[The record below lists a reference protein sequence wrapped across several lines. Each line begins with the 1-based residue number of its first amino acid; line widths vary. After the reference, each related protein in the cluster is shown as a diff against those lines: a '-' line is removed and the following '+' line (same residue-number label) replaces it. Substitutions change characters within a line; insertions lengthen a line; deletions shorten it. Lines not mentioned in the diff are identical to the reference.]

1 MAHLDLSLTYF
12 QRYFMA
18 VCFGISF
25 FCLLFLL
32 EIQHWHRFWPPNLS
46 TRLFTSPLSLGSC
59 NACLT
64 FKFSPEI
71 SKKHSQR
78 NGMKEPDN
86 TSPSLLYC
94 ACLGYINPTL
104 INNCFAR
111 HFFLDHPCDF
121 LSRLR

>member
-32 EIQHWHRFWPPNLS
+32 EIQHWHRFWSPNLS
-46 TRLFTSPLSLGSC
+46 TRLLTSPLSLESC

-64 FKFSPEI
+64 FKFSPKI

-78 NGMKEPDN
+78 NGMKETDN
-86 TSPSLLYC
+86 TSPSLLYR

-104 INNCFAR
+104 IKKLLCSA
-111 HFFLDHPCDF
+111 L
-121 LSRLR
+121 LS